1 MVVIRLVFRM
11 GCLKLWM
18 WGMLFW
24 VSNLWYRKRS
34 ERHLGQD
41 KSQSDTMKKQVQW
54 LISIVNSLKC
64 RVTLER
70 IL

>member
-18 WGMLFW
+18 WGILFW
-24 VSNLWYRKRS
+24 VSNLWHRKRS

-41 KSQSDTMKKQVQW
+41 KSQSDAMKKT
-54 LISIVNSLKC
+54 SAMVNLNC
-64 RVTLER
+64 QLTQG
-70 IL
+70 